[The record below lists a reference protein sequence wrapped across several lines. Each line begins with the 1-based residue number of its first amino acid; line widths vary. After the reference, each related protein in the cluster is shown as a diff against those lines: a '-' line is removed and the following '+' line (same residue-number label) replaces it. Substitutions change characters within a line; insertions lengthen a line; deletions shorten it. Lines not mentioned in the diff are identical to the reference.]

1 MLFFGFG
8 LFNLSLFRLFSVRI
22 KPYMFLKRLELQG
35 FKSFADK
42 ISLDFPSNVAAIV
55 GPNGSGKSNVTDGI
69 RWLLGERDA
78 KNLRGGKVEDL
89 IFAGTEKRAKLGLAQ
104 ASLYFDNSSGFFP
117 VEFKEVVISRRV
129 SRDGVSQ
136 FFLNKSEVRLKDII
150 DFFAKSRIGARGLTI
165 ISQGES
171 DVFIKASPEAR
182 REMIEEILG
191 LKEYQIKKSDAKR
204 RLKNTAIN
212 LDKVNALIEEIKPH
226 LRILRKQ
233 VSRYEGR
240 EGFAAELRE
249 LEDNFYGNRLK
260 NLRAEMGNVEPRTKE
275 IHEEIKKQEEFI
287 KSAELELE
295 KVKNSEPEAN
305 KKIKEIRDKKSE
317 FLSKKYN
324 LQRELGRIE
333 AQLEFSVVKQ
343 EVKGINFAK
352 VVEEIKA
359 VAVSLAEEEDLGR
372 IRDGIKRILDIINGP
387 PKNPAI
393 ASVPDKST
401 EIKKLNEKFIHDLKV
416 VDEELENIGKI
427 EQALASE
434 LENFNSNFR
443 KAFLSVE
450 SEKNKLSRL
459 HEEKNRISFE
469 KERFDLKMKD
479 LHEQLIEIGRK
490 LHEFE
495 NWSGLPPEDNDAALK
510 RMFRLRAELAGIGEV
525 DQNVVREA
533 KETEE
538 RFNFLTSQVA
548 DLGKAITDL
557 KALIKEL
564 DSKIHHEFSTAIK
577 TINEEFTKFMKLMFG
592 GGSASLVL
600 QEKKETVADP
610 SIVSADNAGI
620 PLESE
625 EDIIPGVDIDITL
638 PKKRI
643 KGLDVLSGGERSLVS
658 IAALFA
664 FISVSPPPFLVLDEV
679 DAALDEKNARRFS
692 DILKEFEKKTQF
704 IIVTHNRSTMEAA
717 DVLYGVTMSSDGTSK
732 IVSLKLT

>member
-1 MLFFGFG
+1 
-8 LFNLSLFRLFSVRI
+8 
-22 KPYMFLKRLELQG
+22 MFLKRLELQG

-42 ISLDFPSNVAAIV
+42 TTLDFPSNVAAIV

-150 DFFAKSRIGARGLTI
+150 DFFARSRIGARGLTI
-165 ISQGES
+165 IGQGES
-171 DVFIKASPEAR
+171 DVFIKASPEGR

-226 LRILRKQ
+226 LRILKKQ
-233 VSRYEGR
+233 VARYEGR

-249 LEDNFYGNRLK
+249 LEDNFYGSRLK
-260 NLRAEMGNVEPRTKE
+260 NLRAETGNVEPRKKE
-275 IHEEIKKQEEFI
+275 IEESIKKGEEFI
-287 KSAELELE
+287 RNAELELE

-317 FLSKKYN
+317 LLSKKYN

-333 AQLEFSVVKQ
+333 AQLEFSAVKQ

-352 VVEEIKA
+352 AVEEIKA
-359 VAVSLAEEEDLGR
+359 VAVSLAEEEDLGK
-372 IRDGIKRILDIINGP
+372 IREGIRRILNIINGP
-387 PKNPAI
+387 SKNP
-393 ASVPDKST
+393 VPAPAPVSDKSI
-401 EIKKLNEKFIHDLKV
+401 EIKKINEKLTHDLKAI
-416 VDEELENIGKI
+416 DEDLENIGKI
-427 EQALASE
+427 EQSLASE

-443 KAFLSVE
+443 KAFLNVE
-450 SEKNKLSRL
+450 SEKNKLGRL

-495 NWSGLPPEDNDAALK
+495 NWSGVAPEDNDASLK

-538 RFNFLTSQVA
+538 RFNFLTSQVS
-548 DLGKAITDL
+548 DLGRAIADL

-564 DSKIHHEFSTAIK
+564 DSKIHHEFSMAIK

-600 QEKKETVADP
+600 QAKKEVVVDP
-610 SIVSADNAGI
+610 SAVSADGAVI
-620 PLESE
+620 PLEAE
-625 EDIIPGVDIDITL
+625 DEDIIPGIDIDITL

-643 KGLDVLSGGERSLVS
+643 KGLDVLSGGERTLVS

-717 DVLYGVTMSSDGTSK
+717 DVLYGVTMSPDGTSK